1 LKAAEVL
8 AQAGVP
14 VTVFEK
20 MPSPARKFLMA
31 GRGGLN
37 LTHSEPLDGF
47 LARYGEAAGWLD
59 DAIGMLTPQDLRDW
73 SVALGQPTFEGS
85 SGRVFP
91 ESFKASPLLRAWLRR
106 LDDSGVRLETRK
118 TWTGWTSDSAL
129 AFADGTTFKPAV
141 TVLALGGA
149 SWPRLGADGGWVGLL
164 RDRGIQVND
173 LRASNAGIA
182 VAWSQHTVERFAGAP
197 LKRIALSVGQKMV
210 AGEAMVSRTGLEG
223 GAVYALSRCL
233 REAADA
239 AEGNPF
245 EVRLD
250 LKPGLEAGA
259 LAARLA
265 KVPRKQSLTN
275 RLRKGA
281 GLSPQAISVWRD
293 FTPKVPD
300 DDADLAHS
308 IKAVTLV
315 SAGIQPLDRAISS
328 AGGIS
333 RDELDEALML
343 HKLPGVFVR
352 RDAGL
357 GCTHRRVFAAGL
369 FCHRQRSRTWC
380 VGLAQNSNALPVM
393 TRFGSFET
401 PFDAVVIGATG
412 GIGAAVCHLLQGDAG
427 VGQVLALSRSS
438 DPRLDLTDEATIEA
452 AAARAAE
459 LSNLRL
465 VFVATGLLHDGD
477 DVQPEKA
484 LRHLAPDAMARN
496 FAVNTMGPALV
507 LKHFQPLLP
516 RDGKA
521 VFAAISARVGS
532 ISDNRIGGWYSYR
545 ASKAALNMMLKCAA
559 IEIGRTR
566 KHQIMLG
573 LHPGTVDTGLSKPFQ
588 SNVPDGK
595 LFSAEQ
601 SAGYMLDAIEGAS
614 PDQSGSVI
622 DWDGKT
628 VPA

>member
-1 LKAAEVL
+1 LSASGAAIVGAGPAGLKAAEVL

-37 LTHSEPLDGF
+37 LTHGEPLEGF
-47 LARYGEAAGWLD
+47 LARYGEAAGWLG

-73 SVALGQPTFEGS
+73 SAALGQPTFEGS

-118 TWTGWTSDSAL
+118 TWTGWTSDGAL

-197 LKRIALSVGQKMV
+197 LKRIALSVGPKTV

-300 DDADLAHS
+300 DDAGLAHS
-308 IKAVTLV
+308 IKAVTLK
-315 SAGIQPLDRAISS
+315 ATGIQPLDRAISS

-343 HKLPGVFVR
+343 HKLPGVFACGEMLDW
-352 RDAGL
+352 DAPTGGYL
-357 GCTHRRVFAAGL
+357 LQACFATGNAAG
-369 FCHRQRSRTWC
+369 R
-380 VGLAQNSNALPVM
+380 GALAWLKHSNA
-393 TRFGSFET
+393 G
-401 PFDAVVIGATG
+401 
-412 GIGAAVCHLLQGDAG
+412 
-427 VGQVLALSRSS
+427 RS
-438 DPRLDLTDEATIEA
+438 
-452 AAARAAE
+452 
-459 LSNLRL
+459 
-465 VFVATGLLHDGD
+465 
-477 DVQPEKA
+477 
-484 LRHLAPDAMARN
+484 
-496 FAVNTMGPALV
+496 
-507 LKHFQPLLP
+507 
-516 RDGKA
+516 
-521 VFAAISARVGS
+521 
-532 ISDNRIGGWYSYR
+532 
-545 ASKAALNMMLKCAA
+545 
-559 IEIGRTR
+559 
-566 KHQIMLG
+566 
-573 LHPGTVDTGLSKPFQ
+573 
-588 SNVPDGK
+588 
-595 LFSAEQ
+595 
-601 SAGYMLDAIEGAS
+601 
-614 PDQSGSVI
+614 
-622 DWDGKT
+622 
-628 VPA
+628 